1 MEHLISMLNGKAK
14 WVVASVGYS
23 EIFYASALKT
33 LKYNFGNPVVI
44 SYMKLKTVLDL
55 LQLPPNNHNGLGAY
69 HQKLKAIERSNQINR
84 KCHKSSS

>member
-23 EIFYASALKT
+23 EIFYASALKA
-33 LKYNFGNPVVI
+33 LKYNFGNPVVV

-55 LQLPPNNHNGLGAY
+55 LQLPSNNHNGLRAY
-69 HQKLKAIERSNQINR
+69 HQKLKATKRSNQINR